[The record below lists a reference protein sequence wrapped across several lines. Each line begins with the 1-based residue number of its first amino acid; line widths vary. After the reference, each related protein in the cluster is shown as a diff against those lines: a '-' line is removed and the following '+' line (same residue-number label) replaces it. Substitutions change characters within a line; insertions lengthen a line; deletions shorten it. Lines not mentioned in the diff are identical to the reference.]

1 MVKTA
6 LEGWKATAIAAVA
19 AAALCWPAQQ
29 AHALSLG
36 RIKVLSALGEPLLA
50 EVDVSTISAEESAT
64 LQASIAPPAAF
75 RAAGLEYNPA
85 LQDLRI
91 TLQQRPDGRAVLRL
105 SSERRATTPFV
116 DVILQV
122 SWASGRAV
130 RDYTILL
137 DPPAQRQAAP
147 GSVTAPQVPLPA
159 PAPVAPPAAAKA
171 AQPVAP
177 TPSPAPATASAPA
190 RPPAPAAPA
199 TPPRA
204 AASNSTVTVKPGDT
218 ASRIAAAAKAPRISL
233 DQMLV
238 AMLRSNPEAFIQGNV
253 NRLKAG
259 AVLDLPTPEQAAG
272 VPAPE
277 ASRMITAQS
286 RDFNAFRG
294 RLASKAPPVQTD
306 AADRSASGRVQAQV
320 DENRPGAATSD
331 KLTLSK
337 GGEQARANEDRI
349 AREKATAQADERV
362 AELSRNI
369 SDLNRLG
376 VAVPGSAPAAGTA
389 SSAAATGAADQ
400 PPVVNAPTAPASAPE
415 VPASAPPTPV
425 PPPQP
430 LPATERAG
438 WLNSLTANPLIPAAA
453 AALIALLAALAL
465 FRVRQRRR
473 AAAENAAHADGAH
486 PDSFFGAS
494 GGQQVDTAEAQ
505 ASVPPG
511 AAYSPSQL
519 DTGGDVD
526 PIAEADVY
534 LAYGRDLQAE
544 EILKEALRADPERVA
559 IHAKLAE
566 IYAKRRDSAAFL
578 AVATQADD
586 LTGGVG
592 PEWAQI
598 AALGQELI
606 PGDLLW
612 SEAPTPAS
620 AADAAVT
627 GAAIAAASTQ
637 ADSAAAPQA
646 TAAPFPNLDFD
657 LDLAP
662 DAEPQPAPGKPATAS
677 SASGV
682 DTAPKEPPLADAL
695 DFDLDVDVEPYPSSR
710 QGLQERK
717 PATADAG
724 EPGFDLGSLNLDLGD
739 DLGTDTAAPATPSLD
754 DPLATKLALAEEFHA
769 IGDADGARALAQ
781 EVLAEASGP
790 LKSQAQRFLDTL
802 G

>member
-6 LEGWKATAIAAVA
+6 LEGWRATAVA
-19 AAALCWPAQQ
+19 AAVVAALCWPAQQ

-64 LQASIAPPAAF
+64 LQASIAPPEAF

-85 LQDLRI
+85 LQGLRI

-105 SSERRATTPFV
+105 SSERPANAPFV

-122 SWASGRAV
+122 NWASGRVV

-147 GSVTAPQVPLPA
+147 STATAPQVPVPPA
-159 PAPVAPPAAAKA
+159 PTPVAPPVAAAAPPAAAA
-171 AQPVAP
+171 AP
-177 TPSPAPATASAPA
+177 
-190 RPPAPAAPA
+190 PPAPASASLPARAPA
-199 TPPRA
+199 PAAAPRA
-204 AASNSTVTVKPGDT
+204 AANSSAVTVKPGDT
-218 ASRIAAAAKAPRISL
+218 ASRIAAATKAPRISL

-238 AMLRSNPEAFIQGNV
+238 AMLRSNPEAFVQGNV

-286 RDFNAFRG
+286 RDFNAFRS
-294 RLASKAPPVQTD
+294 RLASKAPAVQTD
-306 AADRSASGRVQAQV
+306 TADRSASGRLQAQI
-320 DENRPGAATSD
+320 DESRAGAGASD

-337 GGEQARANEDRI
+337 GDEQARSTENRI

-376 VAVPGSAPAAGTA
+376 VVAPGSAPAASA
-389 SSAAATGAADQ
+389 ASAAAADTA
-400 PPVVNAPTAPASAPE
+400 PPPAVNAPTAPASTPE
-415 VPASAPPTPV
+415 VRAPV
-425 PPPQP
+425 PPA
-430 LPATERAG
+430 PAPSAPSPPTTERAG
-438 WLNSLTANPLIPAAA
+438 WLNNLTAHPLVPAAA
-453 AALIALLAALAL
+453 AALIALLAALGL
-465 FRVRQRRR
+465 YRVRQRRK
-473 AAAENAAHADGAH
+473 AAAEDAIHADGSN

-494 GGQQVDTAEAQ
+494 GGQRVDTADAQ

-519 DTGGDVD
+519 DTSGDVD
-526 PIAEADVY
+526 PVAEADVY

-544 EILKEALRADPERVA
+544 EILTEALRNDPERVA

-612 SEAPTPAS
+612 TTPPAPGPAPHP
-620 AADAAVT
+620 AVAGAGLA
-627 GAAIAAASTQ
+627 GAAIAAAPPM
-637 ADSAAAPQA
+637 APEA
-646 TAAPFPNLDFD
+646 TAAQFPDLDFD
-657 LDLAP
+657 LDLEP
-662 DAEPQPAPGKPATAS
+662 DAALRPASGEPAIAS
-677 SASGV
+677 SPSTA
-682 DTAPKEPPLADAL
+682 DDPATAPKEPPRADAL
-695 DFDLDVDVEPYPSSR
+695 DFDLDVDIDPYPSTSPD
-710 QGLQERK
+710 LQERG
-717 PATADAG
+717 PASASSG

-739 DLGTDTAAPATPSLD
+739 DVGKEAAAPPTSGLE

-769 IGDADGARALAQ
+769 IGDADGARALAE

-790 LKSQAQRFLDTL
+790 LKGQAQRFLDEL